1 MNQLNNIQIFL
12 RVAEVASFTEA
23 ANSLGL
29 PKAAVSV
36 AVQQLETH
44 LGTRLLHRTTRRVQ
58 MTQDGQAFYERGRD
72 LLADFDELSNL
83 FKDTGDQVRGRL
95 RVDMHNSIAR
105 DVVVPR
111 LPEFLA
117 QHPELEIELSCTNR
131 RVDLVREGFDCVLRV
146 GKLMDSSLVARKLG
160 DYQLAN
166 CVSPAYL
173 SQYGEPKSLDDLQHH
188 QLIHYA
194 PVLGAKPDGFEY
206 LDAQGQQQFA
216 PMSGRL
222 TVNNADA
229 YNGACLAGL
238 GIIQAPR
245 PGVRPYL
252 ESGELVEILP
262 DFHAQ
267 PMPVSIVY
275 ANRRHLPK
283 RVQVFMTWLAE
294 IMKPRLGQTQNS
306 RILFDHS

>member
-1 MNQLNNIQIFL
+1 MNQLNNIEIFL

-23 ANSLGL
+23 A
-29 PKAAVSV
+29 VSV
-36 AVQQLETH
+36 AVQQLEAH

-83 FKDTGDQVRGRL
+83 FKDTGNQVRGRL

-146 GKLMDSSLVARKLG
+146 GKLMDSSLVARRLG

-173 SQYGEPKSLDDLQHH
+173 ARHGEPHSLADLQHH

-206 LDAQGQQQFA
+206 LDAQGQQQFV
-216 PMSGRL
+216 PMGGRL

-245 PGVRPYL
+245 PGVQPYL
-252 ESGELVEILP
+252 ETGELMEILP
-262 DFHAQ
+262 EFHAR

-283 RVQVFMTWLAE
+283 RVQVFMAWLTE
-294 IMKPRLGQTQNS
+294 IMKPRLG
-306 RILFDHS
+306 LA